1 MKPNIRGN
9 IMKKIVI
16 VGGGAG
22 GLELATKLG
31 KKLGKKGKAH
41 ITLVDK
47 NRTHLWKPLLHE
59 LAAGSL
65 DDGIDALSYRAHA
78 KNHGFNFKL
87 APLADI
93 DRTNKQIKL
102 AKLIDTDGTEIL
114 PESKLDYDILVM
126 ALGSVSND
134 FNTKGVSDHCIFL
147 DSPQQAKKFHH
158 LMLNK
163 YLQLGVQETKQVSV
177 AIVGAGATGVELSA
191 ELYNSLEQVSSYGF
205 EHINSTDLKVSLV
218 EAGEKILPALPE
230 RISSSAHQEL
240 LKLGV
245 DVRTQTMVTEAT
257 EKGLITKDGELIEA
271 DLIVW
276 AAGIKAPNF
285 LKEIAGLETN
295 RINQLVVK
303 QTLQTTLDDN
313 IYALGDCA
321 CCALPGGGFVPPR
334 AQSAH
339 QMASLVAKNIIATLK
354 EKPLCDYK
362 YTDYGSLVSLS
373 NYSTVGSLMG
383 NLMKG
388 SMKIEGRLA
397 RLVYISLY
405 RMHQVALHGYFRTA
419 LITLVERIN
428 RVLRPRLKLH

>member
-1 MKPNIRGN
+1 MKLNLRGN

-22 GLELATKLG
+22 GLELATELGNKLG
-31 KKLGKKGKAH
+31 RKGKAH
-41 ITLVDK
+41 VTLVDK

-59 LAAGSL
+59 VAAGSL
-65 DDGIDALSYRAHA
+65 DHGIDSLSYRAHA
-78 KNHGFNFKL
+78 KNHFFNFKL
-87 APLADI
+87 AALMDI
-93 DRTNKQIKL
+93 DRDNKIIKL
-102 AKLIDTDGTEIL
+102 DKLIDTDGTEIL
-114 PESKLDYDILVM
+114 PESELSYDILVM

-163 YLQLGVQETKQVSV
+163 YLQLGVQETNQVSV

-205 EHINSTDLKVSLV
+205 EHINTTDLKVSLV

-230 RISSSAHQEL
+230 RISGQAHQEL

-257 EKGLITKDGELIEA
+257 EKGLMTKSGELIEA

-303 QTLQTTLDDN
+303 PTLQTTLDDN
-313 IYALGDCA
+313 IYAIGDCA
-321 CCALPGGGFVPPR
+321 SCALPKGGFVPPR

-339 QMASLVAKNIIATLK
+339 QMASLVAKNILATLK
-354 EKPLCDYK
+354 DKPVNDYK

-383 NLMKG
+383 NLTKG
-388 SMKIEGRLA
+388 SMKVEGRLA
-397 RLVYISLY
+397 RLVYVSLY
-405 RMHQVALHGYFRTA
+405 RMHQVALHGYVKTA
-419 LITLVERIN
+419 LMTIVERIN